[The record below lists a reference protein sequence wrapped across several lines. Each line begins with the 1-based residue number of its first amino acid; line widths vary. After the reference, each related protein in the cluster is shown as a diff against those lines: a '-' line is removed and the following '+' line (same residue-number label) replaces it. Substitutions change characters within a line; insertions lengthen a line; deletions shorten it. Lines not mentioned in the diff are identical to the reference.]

1 MQINHKQRS
10 EHKVSVSASASSFHL
25 QLIRKSHF
33 ACVEKSRNLSRRAS
47 PSDRIYYDEEEDT
60 TNVEAEKLVNT
71 EIHGVRV
78 D

>member
-33 ACVEKSRNLSRRAS
+33 VLKNLATSRVVP

-78 D
+78 H